1 MALSGSKEFIDM
13 LLAREF
19 ARADDQVLFMNGCDV
34 SGHTF
39 KTNGFKKPVLVRSK
53 DGLRLKVPLDSFK
66 HTDLIRFIDP
76 SVQVDV
82 IDVRQQIEIQ
92 MSLQDLVDHFS
103 SPRRQVLLN
112 MLSLEFSKTS
122 LAKFVHPPH
131 VVSELSLVTTC
142 WPEDDSNDLSDIES
156 SDENT
161 PSVQKYCLLSMQGS
175 YTDFH
180 IDFGGSSVWY
190 HVMWGEKVFYLIPP
204 TPEHISAYWRWCMN
218 SNHREIFFPDFL
230 ASLRENALNQLPFL
244 ESRKLSN
251 PTVYYL
257 HISPGQTIFLPSG
270 WIHAVYTPSDC
281 LVFGGNFLNG
291 LHVSTQLRVYRM
303 EQKCKTPTKFL
314 FPNFEK
320 VHWFYSQYLLDRL
333 TNNLIDGE
341 IPVSFDMEAAKCLV
355 QVLPLWYSK
364 RRLLPLEERNY
375 FLPSRSQL
383 DLSCPNLIERLSE
396 IVNSILSHSTRNSG
410 FLLNPSKL
418 EIFSKHSKSNEQNI
432 KRCSNI
438 KSIKCLNHELVT
450 KIKGK
455 AVGGLGWMPS
465 RHTYSKSLHEPK
477 SLTNENESAE
487 HVIADD
493 VEALPGL
500 EKSRLIGDHYYF
512 TLSDSESGDD
522 NHAKSKSKS
531 GYSLLKQKK
540 ETSASYPLNKR
551 RKTKNDD
558 DPTWSMPGLT
568 RHRFRTTEWKSKSSG
583 LAISNIKRDKKSLHP
598 LLSEASASSSSH
610 SSTLKRGDTS
620 TLHSQT
626 LTVIPQKLRSK
637 HNTTV
642 RQRLAKRLGI

>member
-1 MALSGSKEFIDM
+1 MALSGSKEFVDM

-19 ARADDQVLFMNGCDV
+19 ASADDQVLFMNGCDV
-34 SGHTF
+34 SGHSF
-39 KTNGFKKPVLVRSK
+39 KTNGFTKPVLVKSK
-53 DGLRLKVPLDSFK
+53 DGLRLKVPVDSFK
-66 HTDLIRFIDP
+66 HTDLTRFIDP

-92 MSLQDLVDHFS
+92 MSLQDLVDQFS

-122 LAKFVHPPH
+122 LSKFVHPPH

-142 WPEDDSNDLSDIES
+142 WPEDDSNDLNDIES
-156 SDENT
+156 SDENA

-204 TPEHISAYWRWCMN
+204 TPEHVSAYWRWCMDG
-218 SNHREIFFPDFL
+218 NHRGIFFPDFL
-230 ASLRENALNQLPFL
+230 ANLCEN
-244 ESRKLSN
+244 ESSRKLNN

-291 LHVSTQLRVYRM
+291 LHVSMQLKVYRM
-303 EQKCKTPTKFL
+303 EQKCKTPIKFL
-314 FPNFEK
+314 FPHFEK
-320 VHWFYSQYLLDRL
+320 VHWFYSQCLLDRL

-355 QVLPLWYSK
+355 KVLPLWYSK

-375 FLPSRSQL
+375 FLPGRSQL
-383 DLSCPNLIERLSE
+383 DMSCPNLIERLSE
-396 IVNSILSHSTRNSG
+396 IVNSTLPHSMRNSG
-410 FLLNPSKL
+410 FLENSSKL

-438 KSIKCLNHELVT
+438 ESIKCLNHELVT
-450 KIKGK
+450 NIKGG
-455 AVGGLGWMPS
+455 AVGGLGWMPT
-465 RHTYSKSLHEPK
+465 RHAYSKSLREPK
-477 SLTNENESAE
+477 SLTNENESGE
-487 HVIADD
+487 HMITDD
-493 VEALPGL
+493 ANILEALPGL

-512 TLSDSESGDD
+512 TLSDLESDDDD
-522 NHAKSKSKS
+522 NNAKMKSKS
-531 GYSLLKQKK
+531 GYSLSKQKK
-540 ETSASYPLNKR
+540 ETSATYSVSKR

-558 DPTWSMPGLT
+558 DPTWSMPGLM

-583 LAISNIKRDKKSLHP
+583 LAISNIKRDKTSLHP
-598 LLSEASASSSSH
+598 LLSEASASSSSSH

-620 TLHSQT
+620 TSRSQAS
-626 LTVIPQKLRSK
+626 TVTPQKLRSK